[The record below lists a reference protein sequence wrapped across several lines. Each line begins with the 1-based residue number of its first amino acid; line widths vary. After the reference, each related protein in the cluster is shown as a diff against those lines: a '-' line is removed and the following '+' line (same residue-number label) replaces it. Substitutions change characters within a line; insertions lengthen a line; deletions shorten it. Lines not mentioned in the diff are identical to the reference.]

1 MSLTKNER
9 KIQSEP
15 GKILPREPFAA
26 EIAGALHRQYAG
38 AHGAAK
44 LVVQLTG
51 ANERTVRNWF
61 DGKNGPNG
69 ESLIALCR
77 HSDEVL
83 VTVLRMA
90 GRTTHIRAVRI
101 ALAQQTA
108 HALCGILDALDGS
121 Q

>member
-9 KIQSEP
+9 KIQSES
-15 GKILPREPFAA
+15 GKVLPPEPFAA
-26 EIAGALHRQYAG
+26 EIADALHRQYAG
-38 AHGAAK
+38 THGAAK

-61 DGKNGPNG
+61 DAKNGPSG

-90 GRTTHIRAVRI
+90 GRTTHVRAVRI
-101 ALAQQTA
+101 TLAQQTA
-108 HALCGILDALDGS
+108 RDLCAILDTLDG
-121 Q
+121 